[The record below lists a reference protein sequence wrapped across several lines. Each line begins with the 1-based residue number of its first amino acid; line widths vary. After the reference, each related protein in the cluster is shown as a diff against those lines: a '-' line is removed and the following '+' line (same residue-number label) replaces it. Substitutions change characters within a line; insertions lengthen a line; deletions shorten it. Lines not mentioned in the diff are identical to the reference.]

1 MYFCTTCET
10 EAMHRDPIPERGTA
24 ICKVCGTEN
33 KLPWRPLFVI
43 TGGGGCGKTTVAQG
57 LLRKPNPYFVLQA
70 DYFGAVEKAFDS
82 WDDFWAYMT
91 LLSCQFTKNLKS
103 VVLCGWVNP
112 SQVEQAPC
120 AAYFSAV
127 HYLVIS
133 CDATTQAAR
142 LKGRHPRGRPSPPTP
157 QDIDMCVKAT
167 RIITKEARSLSR
179 GTVLETTHLTRNQV
193 VSAADRWI
201 LERLDG

>member
-1 MYFCTTCET
+1 MYFCSNCKTET
-10 EAMHRDPIPERGTA
+10 RHAEVVAERGTA
-24 ICKVCGTEN
+24 ICEDCGTEN
-33 KLPWRPLFVI
+33 KLPWLPLFVI

-57 LLRKPNPYFVLQA
+57 LLRKPNPYFVLQS

-82 WDDFWAYMT
+82 YDDFWAYMT
-91 LLSCQFTKNLKS
+91 LLSCQFTKNLKP

-112 SQVEQAPC
+112 SQIEQAPC

-127 HYLVIS
+127 HSLVLS
-133 CDATTQAAR
+133 CDATTQTER
-142 LKGRHPRGRPSPPTP
+142 LKGRYPRERPSPPSP
-157 QDIDMCVKAT
+157 ENIRLALLAT
-167 RIITKEARSLSR
+167 RLMTEEARANPNV
-179 GTVLETTHLTRNQV
+179 TVLDTTHLTRNQV